1 MPEAFDAS
9 QPVAVSVDLPR
20 DPHPSGGG
28 AMGLPPPSCSPRR
41 GVVRIKSIAAAQNKS
56 GKNCFEGS
64 MEEGSF
70 TWYKDMGGNSNWMY
84 VAVHNGTRDRVSL
97 ALWLLY
103 EAATD
108 PLVDPLCG
116 SGEIQVGFF
125 NQSKIVN
132 RPVPLFELA
141 EESKPMLELAAG
153 AAATLKVRVNDLS
166 SRHQN
171 QRFVLV
177 AGPRDAPV
185 RGSRSVPIEIL
196 SKPSPADRAG
206 DDDAASARPSVLGGG
221 GAAEARE
228 ERAAAP
234 RVGAMAPAKGKAAKI
249 KIKDKKKDKKE
260 ARRPRPAPPRRM
272 RRPAPQKDKKKEKK
286 KKDKEREA
294 EEEVEEEKN
303 DEWAVDNTLEEVLQ
317 EEGERMNEEMRK
329 AGVQV
334 KEKKKSKKEKD
345 AEAARLKKTEINI
358 RNAESAAKTNVFVM
372 DGKIKDKRDMM
383 GKGTTDE
390 SLFDFEATGSSAA
403 EYRKEGNVEFYTQ
416 ANLHKRKAISCDKVI
431 IKWIDIFW
439 NTFSSVHKTGMVNQA
454 EFVQVQMNIAK
465 ALFDPEDWDEDEVR
479 EMVESDWVR
488 ENGLSNNMDH
498 EKFNASLFEL
508 VDTWASS
515 IKLVEYRMFLQKLYF
530 RITGNSGNSANK
542 EKYQRRLKDLEKQ
555 QRKLNKNKQKYIE
568 KIGALTT
575 QAKEIATEAKK
586 VRDEKIKAIAE
597 TKKLEQ
603 EEAKQKARMQMLKDI
618 MEETD
623 EKKRAKLIAKAQK
636 RLAGSGYDIT
646 KGIETII
653 AAEQQK
659 LAEAEAKREQHEA
672 AQRKLAEEEENMIR
686 RQREL
691 LELRQGGGPAQR
703 RGRRGQGHG
712 QGSDEATL
720 KQMKNDAS
728 FLSFCKE
735 NNVEIQE
742 EVEGDVAAEMGGPAK
757 KEEEEEEEEQKQEE
771 EVAPTLELVKE
782 DIEIIQQEEAIVF
795 EESEEESES
804 ESESE
809 EEEEQEEVVVVEEK
823 KEEVVVEEEKPEDD
837 YDDISVSSEEEEVE
851 EERRPP
857 ADFTEWLSKD
867 TWNAWRGMCA
877 GRSPPPEV
885 FGKKRAKSKWD
896 KLSPILG
903 GGGGK
908 RRKKPMTGFGTAPA
922 LHAR

>member
-1 MPEAFDAS
+1 
-9 QPVAVSVDLPR
+9 VRLR
-20 DPHPSGGG
+20 RRLTKPSAGREDQDQGQEEGQEGG
-28 AMGLPPPSCSPRR
+28 ASPP
-41 GVVRIKSIAAAQNKS
+41 
-56 GKNCFEGS
+56 
-64 MEEGSF
+64 
-70 TWYKDMGGNSNWMY
+70 
-84 VAVHNGTRDRVSL
+84 
-97 ALWLLY
+97 
-103 EAATD
+103 
-108 PLVDPLCG
+108 
-116 SGEIQVGFF
+116 
-125 NQSKIVN
+125 
-132 RPVPLFELA
+132 
-141 EESKPMLELAAG
+141 
-153 AAATLKVRVNDLS
+153 
-166 SRHQN
+166 
-171 QRFVLV
+171 
-177 AGPRDAPV
+177 
-185 RGSRSVPIEIL
+185 
-196 SKPSPADRAG
+196 
-206 DDDAASARPSVLGGG
+206 
-221 GAAEARE
+221 
-228 ERAAAP
+228 
-234 RVGAMAPAKGKAAKI
+234 
-249 KIKDKKKDKKE
+249 
-260 ARRPRPAPPRRM
+260 RPRPRPRRT

-498 EKFNASLFEL
+498 EKFNTSLFEL
-508 VDTWASS
+508 VDTWAST

-691 LELRQGGGPAQR
+691 LELRAKEEGQLNDADAEAKAMDKESSELNDTVSDLARGGRSWATLDQITSLDGE
-703 RGRRGQGHG
+703 
-712 QGSDEATL
+712 SDEATL

-809 EEEEQEEVVVVEEK
+809 EEEEQEDVVVVEEK

-857 ADFTEWLSKD
+857 ADFTEWLAKD

-908 RRKKPMTGFGTAPA
+908 RRKKPMTGFGVRRSAHAASNLPPLTPNPALDRYAINTHGLLDSKSAAQLPARAAGAPARALHRPQTAPA